1 MFQLIKIVVKLVI
14 RTFVLLIVA
23 GIAVIYGWITA
34 GHDRADMIAFYELSH
49 EEAEAYDSCRKA
61 LSGHKL
67 KNGGSKTE
75 FCGCYAKKGT
85 EMLAAGHKTLSA
97 RYIEAAAE
105 KNVERLAEELPDGS
119 TVDGVSSMDA
129 TQGVLQ
135 AFSQCAAEVD
145 YSCRSGDAACKETVR
160 ERKAHRD
167 ERMKMVRAARENGE
181 TMSRASP
188 EVESPATEDEL
199 GATTAEAAV
208 AAAEVPASG
217 DAAPTTD
224 LGHLLP
230 EP

>member
-49 EEAEAYDSCRKA
+49 EEAEAYDGCKSA
-61 LSGHKL
+61 LSKHEL
-67 KNGGSKTE
+67 KSGGSKTH

-85 EMLAAGHKTLSA
+85 EKLAAGHKTLSA
-97 RYIEAAAE
+97 RYVKAVADE
-105 KNVERLAEELPDGS
+105 KGMFASVPDGS
-119 TVDGVSSMDA
+119 TVDGVSSEDA
-129 TQGVLQ
+129 MMGMLK
-135 AFSQCAAEVD
+135 AFVQCAAEVD
-145 YSCRSGDAACKETVR
+145 YSCRRGDAACKETVR
-160 ERKAHRD
+160 ERKAQRD